1 MDRRKFLAA
10 AIVLFGF
17 VAGSLWTVAQ
27 ESPEAAQAQAMVE
40 RAVAFFQQNGAG
52 ATIEAV
58 NKGGEFREGEL
69 YVFMVRLDG
78 LSVANAGDS
87 SNLGKSARELKDADG
102 KFYGQEILDRAT
114 PEGVWVE
121 YKRHNPASGK
131 VQPKSSWVRK
141 VDGYI
146 IGCGIYQSE

>member
-1 MDRRKFLAA
+1 
-10 AIVLFGF
+10 
-17 VAGSLWTVAQ
+17 VAQ
-27 ESPEAAQAQAMVE
+27 ESPEAAEAQAMVE
-40 RAVAFFQQNGAG
+40 KAVAHFQRDGAS

-58 NKGGEFREGEL
+58 NKGGEFRDGEL

-78 LSVANAGDS
+78 LTVANAGDS
-87 SNLGKSARELKDADG
+87 TNLGKNARDLKDADG

-114 PEGVWVE
+114 PEGAWVK
-121 YKRHNPASGK
+121 YKRHNPANGK

-146 IGCGIYQSE
+146 IGCGIYDDI